1 MKKTI
6 LSVIAFFLVITSQL
20 NAINEAGSPTI
31 FGSVNSLSDFKYTVG
46 SGPSTEQEFTVSAE
60 NLTSN
65 LVVLAPSNYEIS
77 PLSGTS
83 FIPMNNIT
91 IAHSSGIVSNIVLYV
106 RLKQGLSAN
115 SYTGNISLTSAGTTT
130 KNITLSGNVVN
141 PPAIN
146 TSVSSI
152 TGLFSFYNISQS
164 VIKSF
169 VVSGTDLK
177 SGIIITPPYNFE
189 ISTTGSSFT
198 SSAITLPFSGSTFSP
213 TTIYVRLNPSIYPS
227 YNYNGNLSISSSGT
241 ANKTVTLE
249 GRSSYKPSITTSK
262 SAITGLNY
270 FASSGPS
277 VEQLFTLNG
286 NDLMDV
292 MVVTAPTNFEISK
305 TGGSSFVGQ
314 STLTFNPTN
323 YMLGTTTVY
332 VRLKA
337 GLTANSYSGNLTCES
352 SNATTKT
359 IALSGVVSNKPILNV
374 IGSPVS
380 GLNYNLNNGPS
391 VDKSFTISGSS
402 LSSLVFVYAPTNFE
416 ISTTSGSAFS
426 STNAIILPQSG
437 GNVGLTTIYVRLK
450 AGLNSGIYTED
461 VTISSTSATSQTVS
475 LSGMVVNPNATVI
488 VSTKTIT
495 NLNYLLGYGPST
507 QQSIVLSASNIS
519 GNAIITAPSNF
530 EIALSRTATPSSSL
544 TVAHTNGIINNV
556 DIFVRLKSGL
566 GVNTYSGY
574 LTVSIP
580 GVAVTNISLSGTVSM
595 SIGLTVSETSFT
607 GLDYLSGSGPSTD
620 KLFTVSGTS
629 INSIVIITAPANFEL
644 STYTGDSFQG
654 SNQLILQPVSGFI
667 YTKLIFVRLKSGLPP
682 GTYNGIITVSTAG
695 YATKNIS
702 LTGTVSTPVVLTTEM
717 AFYEPRNNGTLTFS
731 NNWLFSRNIGNYIIP
746 ADWLGTEQMV
756 RSMTVRNGKMLFC
769 NRSNGNQIISV
780 DGVTGTRNTLTLASN
795 VFTYIDRNKANTADS
810 VYSAVS
816 PCNDIKV
823 DNSGNVLVGNM
834 ITNGTSHYQI
844 WKINMATG
852 NGSLLIDQHDFNILF
867 PGRLIRFDYFNVS
880 GNVNGSAFIYAVC
893 TSLNSIREMYRWT
906 ITNGVASPSPEVIPL
921 DKAQD
926 FALGTSIM
934 VCPID
939 DENFYFDGDKTYPFK
954 YNIRTGIN
962 DSFKNY
968 SVIVDSVTMPGNYW
982 KMSLNING
990 IKEFKIGDE
999 TFLIV
1004 AATNNSFT
1012 SIYPSSTFRIF
1023 KYPKNNNDIGK
1034 LQCLWSFPQAGMGN
1048 GVQYY
1053 RAAFP
1058 EVEVNGNKAT
1068 IYVYYGENGYGVYE
1082 LISKPD
1088 GAYTD
1093 VEELTA
1099 NNTLHVAGNNIVSSR
1114 MLERIEVY
1122 SITGQLLRSAANT
1135 MSVQKPEIQGVYI
1148 VKTEDGSGIKQ
1159 SQKIIIR

>member
-6 LSVIAFFLVITSQL
+6 LSIIAFFLFITIQL
-20 NAINEAGSPTI
+20 NATIEAGSPTI
-31 FGSVNSLSDFKYTVG
+31 FCSVNSLSDFKYTVG
-46 SGPSTEQEFTVSAE
+46 SGPSVEQAFTISAE

-65 LVVLAPSNYEIS
+65 LVVTAPTNYEIS
-77 PLSGTS
+77 PLLGTS
-83 FIPMNNIT
+83 FISMNNIT
-91 IAHSSGIVSNIVLYV
+91 IAHSAGIVSDIVLYV

-115 SYTGNISLTSAGTTT
+115 SYIGNISSTSVGATT
-130 KNITLSGNVVN
+130 KNIVLSGNVMN
-141 PPAIN
+141 PPSIS
-146 TSVSSI
+146 TSVTSI
-152 TGLFSFYNISQS
+152 TGLFNFYNIGQS

-198 SSAITLPFSGSTFSP
+198 NSAITLPFSGSTFSP

-227 YNYNGNLSISSSGT
+227 YNYTGNLSISTVGAVT
-241 ANKTVTLE
+241 KTVTLE

-262 SAITGLNY
+262 SAISGLNY

-277 VEQLFTLNG
+277 AEQLFTLNG
-286 NDLMDV
+286 NDMMDV

-314 STLTFNPTN
+314 SSLTFNATN

-359 IALSGVVSNKPILNV
+359 IALSGIVSNKPVLNV
-374 IGSPVS
+374 TGSPVS

-391 VDKSFTISGSS
+391 VDKSFTVSGSS
-402 LSSLVFVYAPTNFE
+402 LSSLVFVYAPANFE

-426 STNAIILPQSG
+426 ATNAIILPQSG
-437 GNVGLTTIYVRLK
+437 GNVGQTTIYVRLK
-450 AGLNSGIYTED
+450 AGLNVGNYNENVI
-461 VTISSTSATSQTVS
+461 VASTGATNQTVS
-475 LSGMVVNPNATVI
+475 LSGMVI
-488 VSTKTIT
+488 D
-495 NLNYLLGYGPST
+495 
-507 QQSIVLSASNIS
+507 Q
-519 GNAIITAPSNF
+519 F
-530 EIALSRTATPSSSL
+530 
-544 TVAHTNGIINNV
+544 
-556 DIFVRLKSGL
+556 
-566 GVNTYSGY
+566 
-574 LTVSIP
+574 
-580 GVAVTNISLSGTVSM
+580 
-595 SIGLTVSETSFT
+595 GLTVSETAFT
-607 GLDYLSGSGPSTD
+607 GLDYLSGSGPSAD
-620 KLFTVSGTS
+620 KLFTVSGNS
-629 INSIVIITAPANFEL
+629 INSIVIITAPTNFEL
-644 STYTGDSFQG
+644 STYSGASFQG
-654 SNQLILQPVSGFI
+654 SNQLILQPVYGVI
-667 YTKLIFVRLKSGLPP
+667 YTKSIFVRLKSELQV
-682 GTYNGIITVSTAG
+682 GTYTGNITVSTAG
-695 YATKNIS
+695 YATKSLS
-702 LTGTVSTPVVLTTEM
+702 LTGKVSTPVVLTPES
-717 AFYEPRNNGTLTFS
+717 AYYEPRNNGTLTFS
-731 NNWLFSRNIGNYIIP
+731 NNWLFSRNIGNYVNLN
-746 ADWLGTEQMV
+746 DQLGAEQMV

-769 NRSNGNQIISV
+769 NRSNGNQIVSV
-780 DGVTGTRNTLTLASN
+780 DGVTGIRNTLTLANN
-795 VFTYIDRNKANTADS
+795 VFTYIDRNKTYTADS
-810 VYSAVS
+810 VYSAVT

-834 ITNGTSHYQI
+834 ITNGTLHYQI
-844 WKINMATG
+844 WKIDMATG
-852 NGSLLIDQHDFNILF
+852 NGSVLIDQKDLDILF

-880 GNVNGSAFIYAVC
+880 GNVNDSAFIYAVC
-893 TSLNSIREMYRWT
+893 TSLNSVREMYRWT
-906 ITNGVASPSPEVIPL
+906 ITNGVASPRPEIIPL

-926 FALGTSIM
+926 PAFGSSIM

-939 DENFYFDGDKTYPFK
+939 NENFYFDGDKTYPFK

-968 SVIVDSVTMPGNYW
+968 SAIVDSVTMPGRFW
-982 KMSLNING
+982 KMSQNING

-1012 SIYPSSTFRIF
+1012 SLYPSSTFRIF

-1053 RAAFP
+1053 RAAIP
-1058 EVEVNGNKAT
+1058 EVEVNGDKAT

-1082 LISKPD
+1082 LTSKPD
-1088 GAYTD
+1088 GTYTN
-1093 VEELTA
+1093 VEELTDKI
-1099 NNTLHVAGNNIVSSR
+1099 TLHIAENNIVSNK

-1122 SITGQLLRSAANT
+1122 SLTGQLLRSAVNT
-1135 MSVQKPEIQGVYI
+1135 MSVQKPGIQGVYI
-1148 VKTEDGSGIKQ
+1148 VKMNNGSGVQQ
-1159 SQKIIIR
+1159 SQKIVIR

>member
-6 LSVIAFFLVITSQL
+6 LSIIAFFLVITSQL
-20 NAINEAGSPTI
+20 NATNEAGSPSI

-46 SGPSTEQEFTVSAE
+46 SGPSAEQAFTVSAE

-65 LVVLAPSNYEIS
+65 LVVLAPINYEIS
-77 PLSGTS
+77 PLSGSS
-83 FIPMNNIT
+83 FIAMNNIT
-91 IAHSSGIVSNIVLYV
+91 IAHSAGIVSDIVLYV

-115 SYTGNISLTSAGTTT
+115 SYTGNISLTSAGATT
-130 KNITLSGNVVN
+130 KYITLSGNVVN

-152 TGLFSFYNISQS
+152 TGLFSFYNIGQS

-169 VVSGTDLK
+169 EVSGSDLK
-177 SGIIITPPYNFE
+177 SGIIISPPYNFE

-198 SSAITLPFSGSTFSP
+198 SSAITLPFSGLTFSP
-213 TTIYVRLNPSIYPS
+213 TTIYVRLNPNIYPS
-227 YNYNGNLSISSSGT
+227 YNYNGNLSISSSGAVT
-241 ANKTVTLE
+241 KTVTLE

-262 SAITGLNY
+262 STISGLNY

-337 GLTANSYSGNLTCES
+337 GLTANNYSGNLTCETS
-352 SNATTKT
+352 YATTKT
-359 IALSGVVSNKPILNV
+359 IALSGNVSNKPVINV
-374 IGSPVS
+374 TGNPVN

-391 VDKSFTISGSS
+391 VDKSFTVSGSS

-426 STNAIILPQSG
+426 ATNAIILPQSG

-450 AGLNSGIYTED
+450 AGLTTGSYTEN
-461 VTISSTSATSQTVS
+461 VTISSTGATNQTVS
-475 LSGMVVNPNATVI
+475 VSGVVINP
-488 VSTKTIT
+488 
-495 NLNYLLGYGPST
+495 
-507 QQSIVLSASNIS
+507 
-519 GNAIITAPSNF
+519 F
-530 EIALSRTATPSSSL
+530 
-544 TVAHTNGIINNV
+544 
-556 DIFVRLKSGL
+556 
-566 GVNTYSGY
+566 
-574 LTVSIP
+574 
-580 GVAVTNISLSGTVSM
+580 
-595 SIGLTVSETSFT
+595 GLTVSETAIN
-607 GLDYLSGSGPSTD
+607 GLDYLSGTGPSAQ
-620 KLFTVSGTS
+620 KLFTVSGAS
-629 INSIVIITAPANFEL
+629 INSIVIITSSENFEM
-644 STYTGDSFQG
+644 STYSGDSFRG
-654 SNQLILQPVSGFI
+654 SNQLLLQPVSGVI
-667 YTKLIFVRLKSGLPP
+667 YTKSILVRLKSGLPT
-682 GTYNGIITVSTAG
+682 GTYNGNITISTAG
-695 YATKNIS
+695 YPTKSLS

-731 NNWLFSRNIGNYIIP
+731 NNWLFSRNIGNYMNP
-746 ADWLGTEQMV
+746 ADLLGTEQMV

-769 NRSNGNQIISV
+769 NRSNGNQIISI
-780 DGVTGTRNTLTLASN
+780 DGITGVRNTLTLASN
-795 VFTYIDRNKANTADS
+795 VFTYIDRNAANTADS
-810 VYSAVS
+810 IYSAVA

-834 ITNGTSHYQI
+834 ITNGTLHYQI
-844 WKINMATG
+844 WKIDMETG
-852 NGSLLIDQHDFNILF
+852 NGSLLIDQHDFNDLF
-867 PGRLIRFDYFNVS
+867 PGRLIRFDYFNVT

-893 TSLNSIREMYRWT
+893 TSLNSVREMYRWT
-906 ITNGVASPSPEVIPL
+906 ITNGVASPRPEVIPL
-921 DKAQD
+921 EKAQD
-926 FALGTSIM
+926 PALGTSIM
-934 VCPID
+934 ICPID

-968 SVIVDSVTMPGNYW
+968 SVIVDSVTMPGNFW
-982 KMSLNING
+982 KMSQNING

-1004 AATNNSFT
+1004 AATNNTFT
-1012 SIYPSSTFRIF
+1012 AQYPSSTFRIF

-1082 LISKPD
+1082 LTSNPD
-1088 GAYTD
+1088 GSYTD

-1099 NNTLHVAGNNIVSSR
+1099 NISLHVAGNNIVSSR
-1114 MLERIEVY
+1114 MLERIEIY
-1122 SITGQLLRSAANT
+1122 SITGQLLRSAVNT

-1148 VKTEDGSGIKQ
+1148 IKTDDGSGIKQ